1 MTVELIRHGETA
13 LQREHRYQGRL
24 DAPLS
29 PEGKRALKVA
39 PACPS
44 RVYVTSL
51 LRARET
57 AALLFPGVEQV
68 VVPGLEE
75 MDFGQFEGKNY
86 QELSDNPAYQSWVDG
101 LCLGPCPG
109 GESKEGF
116 CRRVCDAFVNL
127 LESARELGEDSLMI
141 VAHGG
146 TQMAVME
153 RFATPRRNYFDW
165 HLESGQ
171 GYRAEV
177 AWGKTGPVLTLKT
190 VTDYRKETGPREL

>member
-24 DAPLS
+24 DVPLS
-29 PEGKRALKVA
+29 PEGKRALQ
-39 PACPS
+39 PATVCPK
-44 RVYVTSL
+44 RVYVSSL
-51 LRARET
+51 LRAKET
-57 AALLFPGVEQV
+57 VALLFPGAKQV

-75 MDFGQFEGKNY
+75 MDFGRFEGKNY
-86 QELSDNPAYQSWVDG
+86 RELSDDPAYQCWVDG

-116 CRRVCDAFVNL
+116 CRRVCDAFVSL
-127 LESARELGEDSLMI
+127 LESARQRAEDSVTI

-153 RFATPRRNYFDW
+153 AFALPRRDYFDW
-165 HLESGQ
+165 HLDSGQ
-171 GYRAEV
+171 GYRTEV
-177 AWGKTGPVLTLKT
+177 TWGEAGPVLTLKT
-190 VTDYRKETGPREL
+190 VTDYRRETGPREL

>member
-153 RFATPRRNYFDW
+153 QFATPRRNYFDW

-177 AWGKTGPVLTLKT
+177 AWGETGPVLTLKT

>member
-24 DAPLS
+24 DVPLS
-29 PEGKRALKVA
+29 QEGREGLKPALQ
-39 PACPS
+39 S
-44 RVYVTSL
+44 LNRVYVSPL
-51 LRARET
+51 LRARQT
-57 AALLFPGVEQV
+57 AALLFSGAEQV

-75 MDFGQFEGKNY
+75 MDFGRFEGKNY
-86 QELSDNPAYQSWVDG
+86 RELSDDPAYQSWVDG

-109 GESKEGF
+109 GESKEAF
-116 CRRVCDAFVNL
+116 CRRVCAAFATL
-127 LESARELGEDSLMI
+127 LESARARGEDSLAI

-153 RFATPRRNYFDW
+153 RFAMPRKDYFDW

-171 GYRAEV
+171 GYRAQA
-177 AWGKTGPVLTLKT
+177 AWRENGLTLT
-190 VTDYRKETGPREL
+190 LLAVTDYRRETGPREL

>member
-13 LQREHRYQGRL
+13 PQREHRYQGRL

-29 PEGKRALKVA
+29 PEGKRALK
-39 PACPS
+39 PATQCPA

-57 AALLFPGVEQV
+57 AALLFPEAEQV

-75 MDFGQFEGKNY
+75 MDFGRFEGKNY
-86 QELSDNPAYQSWVDG
+86 RELSSDPAYQSWVDG

-109 GESKEGF
+109 GESKDDF

-127 LESARELGEDSLMI
+127 LEWARNRGEDSLTI

-171 GYRAEV
+171 GYRTEV
-177 AWGKTGPVLTLKT
+177 TWGETGPVLTLET
-190 VTDYRKETGPREL
+190 VTDYRRETGPREL

>member
-29 PEGKRALKVA
+29 PEGRAGLKPA
-39 PACPS
+39 PQCPD
-44 RVYVTSL
+44 RVYVSQL
-51 LRARET
+51 LRARQT
-57 AALLFPGVEQV
+57 AALLFPQAEQV

-75 MDFGQFEGKNY
+75 MDFGRFEGKNY
-86 QELSDNPAYQSWVDG
+86 RELSDDPAYQSWVDG
-101 LCLGPCPG
+101 FCLGPCPG
-109 GESKEGF
+109 GESKQEF
-116 CRRVCDAFVNL
+116 CARVCAAFEALLQDAWTG
-127 LESARELGEDSLMI
+127 GEDSVTI

-153 RFATPRRNYFDW
+153 RFAIPQKDYFDW

-171 GYRAEV
+171 GYRAQ
-177 AWGKTGPVLTLKT
+177 ANWGENGLTLT
-190 VTDYRKETGPREL
+190 LLAVTDYRRETGPREL

>member
-29 PEGKRALKVA
+29 QEGRDGLKPALG
-39 PACPS
+39 CPN
-44 RVYVTSL
+44 RVYVSHL
-51 LRARET
+51 LRARQT
-57 AALLFPGVEQV
+57 AALLFPEAEQV

-75 MDFGQFEGKNY
+75 MDFGRFEGKNY
-86 QELSDNPAYQSWVDG
+86 RELSDDPAYQSWVDG
-101 LCLGPCPG
+101 FCLGICPD
-109 GESKEGF
+109 GESKETF
-116 CRRVCDAFVNL
+116 CRRVCDAFATL
-127 LESARELGEDSLMI
+127 LESARARGEDSLTI

-153 RFATPRRNYFDW
+153 RFAMPRKDYFDW

-171 GYRAEV
+171 GYRARV
-177 AWGKTGPVLTLKT
+177 DWGENGLTLT
-190 VTDYRKETGPREL
+190 LLAVTDYRRETGPREL